1 MIKQQYFLAFLATNL
16 LVALTNQ
23 SAMGFTLKSGNGAI
37 NYYNPTVPYVI
48 DANTRGT
55 TFLSPRYVAPIQLG
69 GTRAFLNMLKNDV
82 RWRGWDFISSK
93 KNLYGNFE
101 ISDYYGCGSQTNC
114 AKQRPNDTIRGGVGA
129 YIDIKYN
136 PKKTDPEPG
145 QGKIHWI
152 QHIVN
157 NHASFDEHQSTS
169 SEGLH
174 GVPYDGI
181 DIRPFQNVNPYYP
194 GGTEFSFYDR
204 PYRPDAK
211 NPHTWFAE
219 LYLVEETAEREVT
232 IYNGIRWGWINKV
245 YRRKNP
251 LPIPIPIRIPEIPK
265 FEPIPIPIPKITDL
279 VCNPGSGGGGCN
291 RTQTDGIFDNDSIE
305 NINQEIS
312 YSNIDETNWT
322 EDFDFDIN
330 DPDWIEEQD
339 PSVPEF
345 ENWDWTSDEEP
356 ILDENQE
363 EDNSESPVSV
373 PESTSALGLLALG
386 AWGIMKAMKIRLEK

>member
-1 MIKQQYFLAFLATNL
+1 MSKKQYFLAFLGTNL
-16 LVALTNQ
+16 VVALTNQ
-23 SAMGFTLKSGNGAI
+23 LAMGFTLKSGNGAI

-48 DANTRGT
+48 DANTRGK
-55 TFLSPRYVAPIQLG
+55 TFLEPRYVAPIQLG
-69 GTRAFLNMLKNDV
+69 GTRAFLNMFKDDV

-101 ISDYYGCGSQTNC
+101 ISDYYGCGSQTIC
-114 AKQRPNDTIRGGVGA
+114 AKQRPKDTIRGGVGA

-157 NHASFDEHQSTS
+157 NHASFDEQQSTS
-169 SEGLH
+169 NEGLH
-174 GVPYDGI
+174 DVHFDGI

-194 GGTEFSFYDR
+194 GGNEFSFYDR

-211 NPHTWFAE
+211 NPHSWFAE

-232 IYNGIRWGWINKV
+232 IYNGIKWGWINKV

-251 LPIPIPIRIPEIPK
+251 FPIPLPIRIPEIPK
-265 FEPIPIPIPKITDL
+265 FELIPFPIFKIPDL

-291 RTQTDGIFDNDSIE
+291 RTSTDGIFDDNIE

-312 YSNIDETNWT
+312 YANIDDNNWS

-330 DPDWIEEQD
+330 DPDWIEVQD
-339 PSVPEF
+339 PSVLEI
-345 ENWDWTSDEEP
+345 ENLKWIS
-356 ILDENQE
+356 E
-363 EDNSESPVSV
+363 EDAWQGENEDYDDSESPASV
-373 PESTSALGLLALG
+373 PESTSTLGLLALLS
-386 AWGIMKAMKIRLEK
+386 WGIMKAMKIRLEK

>member
-1 MIKQQYFLAFLATNL
+1 MF
-16 LVALTNQ
+16 
-23 SAMGFTLKSGNGAI
+23 
-37 NYYNPTVPYVI
+37 
-48 DANTRGT
+48 
-55 TFLSPRYVAPIQLG
+55 
-69 GTRAFLNMLKNDV
+69 KNDV

-101 ISDYYGCGSQTNC
+101 ISNYYGCGSQTTC
-114 AKQRPNDTIRGGVGA
+114 AKEESNPNNRIRGGVGA

-136 PKKTDPEPG
+136 SQKTDPKPG
-145 QGKIHWI
+145 LGKIHWI

-157 NHASFDEHQSTS
+157 NHSIYNEYQVHTDEGTH
-169 SEGLH
+169 GLR
-174 GVPYDGI
+174 YDGL
-181 DIRPFQNVNPYYP
+181 DIPISMNVNPYYDTL
-194 GGTEFSFYDR
+194 GTANESSFRDKS
-204 PYRPDAK
+204 YRLDPK

-265 FEPIPIPIPKITDL
+265 FEPIPIPIPKIPDL

-339 PSVPEF
+339 PSVLEF

>member
-1 MIKQQYFLAFLATNL
+1 MIKQQYFLAFLATKL

-101 ISDYYGCGSQTNC
+101 ISDYYGCGSQTIC
-114 AKQRPNDTIRGGVGA
+114 AKERPDITIRGGVGA
-129 YIDIKYN
+129 YIDIKYH

-152 QHIVN
+152 QHVVN
-157 NHASFDEHQSTS
+157 NHTVYDEQQSTS
-169 SEGLH
+169 GEGLH

-181 DIRPFQNVNPYYP
+181 DIPLYQNANPYYR
-194 GGTEFSFYDR
+194 GGNERGALSGKNEFSAFDR
-204 PYRPDAK
+204 PYRVDPK
-211 NPHTWFAE
+211 NPHSWFAE

-232 IYNGIRWGWINKV
+232 IVSPQYLGEKV
-245 YRRKNP
+245 
-251 LPIPIPIRIPEIPK
+251 I
-265 FEPIPIPIPKITDL
+265 
-279 VCNPGSGGGGCN
+279 GASM
-291 RTQTDGIFDNDSIE
+291 S
-305 NINQEIS
+305 NQR
-312 YSNIDETNWT
+312 N
-322 EDFDFDIN
+322 
-330 DPDWIEEQD
+330 
-339 PSVPEF
+339 
-345 ENWDWTSDEEP
+345 
-356 ILDENQE
+356 
-363 EDNSESPVSV
+363 
-373 PESTSALGLLALG
+373 
-386 AWGIMKAMKIRLEK
+386 